1 MRTLS
6 LLTIC
11 LLVLSACKKEDLSGK
26 LRNETSEKMMGKWM
40 VQRIVYDVSLNQ
52 VPNNDLYKELKL
64 LNSKLEVLG
73 SSRDCFD
80 FQANEMVQIKT
91 SESAKLKS
99 YNILSPSQVMI
110 GQEGWYVEKL
120 TATELELKLVRDA
133 VDFTRVSR
141 MYLSRSL

>member
-1 MRTLS
+1 
-6 LLTIC
+6 

-133 VDFTRVSR
+133 VDFTRVTR

>member
-1 MRTLS
+1 
-6 LLTIC
+6 

-80 FQANEMVQIKT
+80 FQANEMVQIKN

-133 VDFTRVSR
+133 VDFTRVTR